1 MSLPSP
7 PPPPLSAAA
16 TTTTTTTTLE
26 GDFALTL
33 VFALVLKVR
42 HAWAGIG
49 HLG

>member
-16 TTTTTTTTLE
+16 TTTTTTLE

>member
-16 TTTTTTTTLE
+16 TTTTTTLE

-33 VFALVLKVR
+33 VFALVLEVR